1 MNISIKRT
9 SKICLVVVNEFWV
22 LLLGVKN
29 EKLGIRLGKHMPLK
43 RRQNLAKT
51 DRGSYYKEE
60 WLEESLDSKCAF
72 YNVNESDNDDE
83 SYNENNG
90 QQQLPEGFAN
100 SHYRI
105 VTPILLQKLIN
116 DSAVCKHQRHCSR
129 ALLLAEDVSHVFA
142 NLNHI
147 FQNHSFY

>member
-1 MNISIKRT
+1 MMVAK
-9 SKICLVVVNEFWV
+9 EFWV

-60 WLEESLDSKCAF
+60 WLEESLDSKRAF

-83 SYNENNG
+83 SYNENNE
-90 QQQLPEGFAN
+90 QHQLLEGFAN
-100 SHYRI
+100 SCYKI

-116 DSAVCKHQRHCSR
+116 DFAVCKHQKHCSG
-129 ALLLAEDVSHVFA
+129 ALLLAEDVSH
-142 NLNHI
+142 
-147 FQNHSFY
+147 SFGN